1 MKRLAFLT
9 LLIPSIILSACS
21 DEKPDT
27 QNPVITLH
35 HPEDE
40 QLFSMGDVIA
50 FDATL
55 EDNIALNQMKVDI
68 HKAGGHDHK
77 SVILQPRWEWDTI
90 IDLSGRSMRQQF
102 DIAIPLNIEMG
113 HYDLLVIVTDPSG
126 NEAFEVIEIE
136 ITELED

>member
-1 MKRLAFLT
+1 MKRITFLSLLA
-9 LLIPSIILSACS
+9 IAIIFSACT

-35 HPEDE
+35 HPEDD
-40 QLFSMGDVIA
+40 QLFSMGDIID

-68 HKAGGHDHK
+68 HKADGHDHK
-77 SVILQPRWEWDTI
+77 SFTRQQSWEWDTI
-90 IDLSGRSMRQQF
+90 IDLRGRSVRQQF
-102 DIAIPLNIEMG
+102 EIAIPLNIESG
-113 HYDLLVIVTDPSG
+113 FYDLLVIVTDKSG

-136 ITELED
+136 IED